1 MTDMNTVTVSRK
13 VAWSRVLALAV
24 AAFIFN
30 TTEYMPVGLLSDIG
44 HSFGMESAQAGIML
58 TIYAWIVALMSLPLM
73 LMTSNTDRRVLLIAI
88 FGLFTFSHV
97 LAFFAWSFD
106 VLLLSRAGVALAH
119 ALFWSIT
126 ASLAVRLAPP
136 GKRAQALSLI
146 ATATALASVLGLP
159 LGRIIGQAFGWRSTF
174 LAIGVGALVL
184 LGLILKI
191 MPRVPSEHTGS
202 LKSLP
207 DLLRRPALVGLYVLA
222 VAVVTAHFTAFTY
235 IEPFVEKVAG
245 FDQSFA
251 TLLLLI
257 FGIAGITGSII
268 FGKSG
273 EKRLSPLLTGS
284 IALLSICLLLLA
296 SVAASKAGLIVLGL
310 FWGMAFMMIGMGMQ
324 MKVLTLAPDATDV
337 AMAMFSGIFNIGIG
351 AGALL
356 GNKVSLDLSMSS
368 VGYIGA
374 IPAVAALVLAVAIF
388 RKTKEQPSTHEGSV
402 ITEVK

>member
-1 MTDMNTVTVSRK
+1 MNTVTVSRK

-374 IPAVAALVLAVAIF
+374 IPAVAALVLGVAIF

>member
-296 SVAASKAGLIVLGL
+296 TVAASKAGLIVLGL